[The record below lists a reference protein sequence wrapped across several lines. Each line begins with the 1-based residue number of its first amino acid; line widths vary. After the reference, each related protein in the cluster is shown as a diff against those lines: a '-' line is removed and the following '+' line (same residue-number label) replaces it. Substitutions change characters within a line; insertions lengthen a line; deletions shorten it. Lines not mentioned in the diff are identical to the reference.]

1 MALVEGID
9 GSTAPLDSQELRAEG
24 GQLPAAREGGVMRK
38 SGSGASASPNTLY
51 YGDNLDILKNK
62 IKDESVDLI
71 YLDPPFKSGTNYNLL
86 FQAAGLD
93 AVGEQVEAFKDTWK
107 WGESSERAYDE
118 VRNYGKLGLA
128 LSGIRKWLGDRN
140 EMMAYLAMMAVRLVH
155 MQHKLKPSGSIFLH
169 CDPVASHYLKIL
181 LDALFGGGSF
191 QNEIIWSYRRWP
203 TKASRLQR
211 MHDVILFYS
220 IDPEQAKF
228 NIRYQDPTESS
239 KKRWKGKKQNVTFDL
254 LGHRNPTAELSE
266 ESVGVPLNDVWQ
278 IPVIAPVSKERLG
291 YPTQKPL
298 RLLQQII
305 DVASDPGDLILDP
318 FCGCGTAVDA
328 AEMLGR
334 EWIGIDIA
342 HYAVTLI
349 EERLARWRP
358 GATYEVFGRPTT
370 LAGARDLAQ
379 RDKFQFEWWAAWLL
393 GGRAT
398 RKKARMM
405 ALMGE

>member
-1 MALVEGID
+1 
-9 GSTAPLDSQELRAEG
+9 
-24 GQLPAAREGGVMRK
+24 
-38 SGSGASASPNTLY
+38 
-51 YGDNLDILKNK
+51 
-62 IKDESVDLI
+62 
-71 YLDPPFKSGTNYNLL
+71 
-86 FQAAGLD
+86 
-93 AVGEQVEAFKDTWK
+93 
-107 WGESSERAYDE
+107 
-118 VRNYGKLGLA
+118 
-128 LSGIRKWLGDRN
+128 
-140 EMMAYLAMMAVRLVH
+140 
-155 MQHKLKPSGSIFLH
+155 
-169 CDPVASHYLKIL
+169 
-181 LDALFGGGSF
+181 LFGGGSF